1 VRNNR
6 QTLIAVIFSF
16 ALSAG
21 LTNAQLPEAARIEFE
36 VASVKPGK
44 TGDLPPNATFP
55 LGPGSVYVSNGG
67 HFTAVNFPL
76 AAYIAFAYRL
86 MGSQQQALISQLPN
100 WGMTDRFDIEA
111 RTDGNPARDTKD
123 QMRLMMRSL
132 LADRFRLAIHSETRE
147 GNVLALMALKPGKAW
162 RLLQAH
168 RNDSSCSPDS
178 PPPPNQLAGP
188 FPALCGGLV
197 PMPPTT
203 PGLIRMGGRNITMA
217 FIANLLTSMGSFDR
231 PVIDQTGL
239 AGNFDF
245 AVEWAPDP
253 GPRQPPGTEPPADL
267 PGPLFI
273 DAVREQLGL
282 KLDRQKG
289 PVEVLVLDH
298 VERPSQN

>member
-1 VRNNR
+1 MRKNK
-6 QTLIAVIFSF
+6 QAVLLAVFSF
-16 ALSAG
+16 ALTAG
-21 LTNAQLPEAARIEFE
+21 LTNAQLTPAARIEFE
-36 VASVKPGK
+36 VASVKPSK
-44 TGDLPPNATFP
+44 PGDLPPNSTFP

-86 MGSQQQALISQLPN
+86 MGSQQESLISQLPG
-100 WGMTDRFDIEA
+100 WGMTDHFDIEA
-111 RTDGNPARDTKD
+111 RSDGNPAKDSKD

-132 LADRFRLAIHSETRE
+132 LADRFKLAIHTETRE
-147 GNVLALMALKPGKAW
+147 GNVLALMALKPEKTG
-162 RLLQAH
+162 RLLQPH
-168 RNDSSCSPDS
+168 PNDSSCSTNP
-178 PPPPNQLAGP
+178 PPPPNELAGP

-197 PMPPTT
+197 PMTPSA
-203 PGLIRMGGRNITMA
+203 PGLRRMGGRNITMA

-231 PVIDQTGL
+231 PVVDRTGL
-239 AGNFDF
+239 AGSFDF
-245 AVEWAPDP
+245 ALEWAPELQTP
-253 GPRQPPGTEPPADL
+253 GAGPQADL

-298 VERPSQN
+298 VQRPSQN